1 MPNIVLVD
9 LDVCKQKACSCSCG
23 FEVSGNF
30 ISSLKFIRAPLQ
42 CSLGH
47 STAGSITSEMGLGI
61 EVLQPT
67 QTKWHFLVLFFF
79 LVGGI
84 MPTPGTSSYQH
95 TPPQCFQARATSFT
109 TAWPRSMFSLAIF
122 IYLKFITSLSKLAEF
137 YWWGTCF
144 LQCL

>member
-1 MPNIVLVD
+1 MPNIVLAD

-30 ISSLKFIRAPLQ
+30 ISSLKFIHAPLQ

-79 LVGGI
+79 WWEASCLHQEHLLTNIHLPSVFRHVQL
-84 MPTPGTSSYQH
+84 PLLLPGLGPCSV
-95 TPPQCFQARATSFT
+95 
-109 TAWPRSMFSLAIF
+109 LL
-122 IYLKFITSLSKLAEF
+122 YLYI
-137 YWWGTCF
+137 
-144 LQCL
+144 